1 MQVIHSQNLPP
12 PPHRAYHMGLW
23 NLQKIR
29 FEEVFDFDYDEI
41 EDYETKVHHSFWQII
56 ATKLAVNVTPNGM
69 GIPQSYPPHRN
80 KGLIR
85 PH

>member
-1 MQVIHSQNLPP
+1 MEPANKSRSKQ
-12 PPHRAYHMGLW
+12 
-23 NLQKIR
+23 
-29 FEEVFDFDYDEI
+29 VFDFDYDEI

-56 ATKLAVNVTPNGM
+56 ATKLAVNVTSNGM
-69 GIPQSYPPHRN
+69 GIEGTPPKLPPPRN